1 MAITVKITGAKDSG
15 VVYDDATFLQADSN
29 AYDAISELYEAGA
42 TIENIQEAVA
52 RSLADSGAEA

>member
-1 MAITVKITGAKDSG
+1 MAIEVSILGAKDSTAEFE
-15 VVYDDATFLQADSN
+15 DDAYLQADSH